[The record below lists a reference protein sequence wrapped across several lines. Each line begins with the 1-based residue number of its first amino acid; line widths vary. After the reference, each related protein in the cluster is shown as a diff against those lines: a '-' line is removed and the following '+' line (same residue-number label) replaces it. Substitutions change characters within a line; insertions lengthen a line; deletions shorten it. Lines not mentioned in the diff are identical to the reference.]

1 MSDKPNTTTLPDG
14 WRLFDK
20 YQIRHTDGT
29 PLKGKR
35 YFVLRLDTDDPAE
48 AARVAAAMSAYK
60 GETQGNAAKL
70 REAASDLASIFDC
83 DIQFLERHAKELR
96 DTGAYGGG
104 IIEHILHSIRL
115 AKEALATPARECDKY
130 ENHLEEDGLLA
141 AFKKHCDECDCPMGC
156 IHRRLPTRGDSRD
169 LPILGCF
176 ARFALS
182 KVSQESEVAK

>member
-60 GETQGNAAKL
+60 GAAPGKTVELHTLIEDLLYMAKRYVKKTPATVTVISDSDTHETQKTIDYYETIKKA
-70 REAASDLASIFDC
+70 EAALLA
-83 DIQFLERHAKELR
+83 
-96 DTGAYGGG
+96 
-104 IIEHILHSIRL
+104 
-115 AKEALATPARECDKY
+115 PARNCERF
-130 ENHLEEDGLLA
+130 NTW
-141 AFKKHCDECDCPMGC
+141 DEARTAYYCEVPNGVQ
-156 IHRRLPTRGDSRD
+156 
-169 LPILGCF
+169 PIGEWLFTKG
-176 ARFALS
+176 
-182 KVSQESEVAK
+182 KVAK

>member
-115 AKEALATPARECDKY
+115 AKEALATPARNCDVGTAEEQRERFTNFCTNNTDPKDIDGWRCDKRCPLY
-130 ENHLEEDGLLA
+130 KDHPNCKWEWLHL
-141 AFKKHCDECDCPMGC
+141 PY
-156 IHRRLPTRGDSRD
+156 
-169 LPILGCF
+169 
-176 ARFALS
+176 
-182 KVSQESEVAK
+182 ESEVGK